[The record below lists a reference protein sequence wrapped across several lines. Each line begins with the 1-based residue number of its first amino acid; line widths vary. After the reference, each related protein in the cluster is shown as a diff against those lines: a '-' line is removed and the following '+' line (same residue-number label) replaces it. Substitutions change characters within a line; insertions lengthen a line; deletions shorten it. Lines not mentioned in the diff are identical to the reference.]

1 MDLLA
6 VENTGR
12 LAVIEIKATEDIQ
25 LPMQALDYW
34 MRVRWHLE
42 RREINHLFP
51 SIEVLACPPR
61 LLLVAPALSF
71 HSTNSIVLR
80 YFSPEVEVE
89 RIGVNSDWQR
99 HLKVILRLTGGDDP
113 ISHGRLN
120 GHTVTGTHSEGTE
133 YT

>member
-1 MDLLA
+1 LSRD
-6 VENTGR
+6 GR
-12 LAVIEIKATEDIQ
+12 LAVLELKASPDIQ
-25 LPMQALDYW
+25 LPLQALDYW

-42 RREINHLFP
+42 RREMNHLFP
-51 SIEVLACPPR
+51 SQPVLQSPPR

-89 RIGVNSDWQR
+89 RIGVNSDWQS
-99 HLKVILRLTGGDDP
+99 HMKVTLRLSGGDDP

-120 GHTVTGTHSEGTE
+120 GSTVTDTHSEGTE